1 MAWGYLNANIS
12 QANLNKVLQL
22 CSQLAAGKL
31 CRYREKGMKRRDEGL
46 GGGGLCAL
54 GEREKFWSGDRMGQG
69 KQKSLGVLSSHFK

>member
-46 GGGGLCAL
+46 GGGGALCARREGKVLERGQNGARKAKEL
-54 GEREKFWSGDRMGQG
+54 GGSK
-69 KQKSLGVLSSHFK
+69 